1 MKKHPALTPFTS
13 IWIKIEDMDM
23 TKGQY
28 ELKKLMKLRL
38 AEMQAKNPQFSLRA
52 FAKSLNLH
60 AASLS
65 EFFNDKRQFSPK
77 LQKKI
82 VSALNISPDKK
93 AHLLELID
101 AEQSETVNVERIQLD
116 TDSYYLVT
124 DAIYYSILCLIE
136 TTSFKEDYMWMSKR
150 LKKTPEEIKEAVKRL
165 ERVGYIKRLDDGKM
179 VVGEAH
185 LMTSDDVANMSLRL
199 RHAENL
205 DSAKD
210 ALLNLPV
217 DERYF
222 RFETLAIGM
231 DDLPE
236 FKKAAQ
242 EFLDKITSLS
252 HRGTKDEVYEFTLN
266 FFPRTVKNSDCST
279 SDGTK
284 L

>member
-1 MKKHPALTPFTS
+1 
-13 IWIKIEDMDM
+13 M